1 MPLARRIAVLVAMLA
16 VIGLFVWAGIFNY
29 RARRARMEQARQTQ
43 ATLIKDGETSPETAP
58 NEEGTEL
65 RGKAAPAFT
74 LTSTDGKK
82 VSLAELKGKPVV
94 VNFWATWCAP
104 CKLEMPWFQEF
115 SQKYKSDGLIVL
127 GLSQDD
133 LETVPKEQIVATA
146 RKLGVSYQILL
157 PDEKVAKLYGGV
169 DYLPETFYVGK
180 DGTVLAET
188 SGAPSK
194 DQMEANIR
202 KVIGVGGM

>member
-1 MPLARRIAVLVAMLA
+1 MARRVAVLVAMLA
-16 VIGLFVWAGIFNY
+16 VIGLFIWAGVFNY
-29 RARRARMEQARQTQ
+29 RSRRERVEQARRNQV
-43 ATLIKDGETSPETAP
+43 TLVKDGDTSPEAAP
-58 NEEGTEL
+58 NEQGTEL
-65 RGKAAPAFT
+65 RGKAAPGFT

-82 VSLAELKGKPVV
+82 VSLADLKGKPVV

-115 SQKYKSDGLIVL
+115 SQKYKSDGLVVL

-133 LETVPKEQIVATA
+133 LETVPKDQIVATA
-146 RKLGVSYQILL
+146 KKLGVNYTILL
-157 PDEKVAKLYGGV
+157 PDEKVAKAYGGV

-202 KVIGVGGM
+202 KAIGTGGL